1 MLIHTAGYPLYI
13 PTPPEGLPEAHRKHG
28 IRVGDVGVI
37 TANGAFDFRFNA
49 CKNPSQS
56 DAEITDPVVLPL
68 LEPGRIISY
77 QKFGHN
83 THLPSDPVN
92 DIRDRDS

>member
-1 MLIHTAGYPLYI
+1 MLTHTAGYPLYV

-28 IRVGDVGVI
+28 VRVGDVGI
-37 TANGAFDFRFNA
+37 INTNGAFDFQFNA
-49 CKNPSQS
+49 CKNPGQS
-56 DAEITDPVVLPL
+56 DAEINPPALPL

-77 QKFGHN
+77 QKFGPN

-92 DIRDRDS
+92 DIRDHDS